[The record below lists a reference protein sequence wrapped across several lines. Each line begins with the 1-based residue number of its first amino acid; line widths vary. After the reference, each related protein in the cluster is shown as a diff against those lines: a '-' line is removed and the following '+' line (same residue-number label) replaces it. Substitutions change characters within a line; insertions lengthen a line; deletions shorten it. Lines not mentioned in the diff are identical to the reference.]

1 MNMSDLQVSL
11 IIVGILIIGCV
22 VFYNWIQR
30 RRYERNTEKAF
41 KNKYDDVLLETEE
54 VKGVEEFEPIRSRV
68 EPTIVKS
75 DSKLEQQTLNTITE
89 MGEPDSK
96 PEQQTLNTTTEMGE
110 PDSKP

>member
-1 MNMSDLQVSL
+1 MNMSDLQISL
-11 IIVGILIIGCV
+11 IVVGILIIGCV

-54 VKGVEEFEPIRSRV
+54 VKEVEEFEPIRSRV

-75 DSKLEQQTLNTITE
+75 DGLITSKVSPLSESTHSPLIKHCCLK
-89 MGEPDSK
+89 K
-96 PEQQTLNTTTEMGE
+96 P
-110 PDSKP
+110 